1 MFQMGLGYQNAD
13 PYPSNPSNPSIPI
26 NPSDNTSDQSLP
38 GFL

>member
-1 MFQMGLGYQNAD
+1 MGLGYQNAD
-13 PYPSNPSNPSIPI
+13 PYPSNPSIPI